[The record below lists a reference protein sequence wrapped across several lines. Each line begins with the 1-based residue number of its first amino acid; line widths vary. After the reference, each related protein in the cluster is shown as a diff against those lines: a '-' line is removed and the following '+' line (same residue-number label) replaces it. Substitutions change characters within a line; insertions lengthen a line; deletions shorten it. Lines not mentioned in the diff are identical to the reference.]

1 MNTYYVFNSAKI
13 PMAEQLMGTATGGGF
28 FDFKEHQKLIG
39 ETNLPLSNTQTE
51 RLRHYRKVLI
61 LETDFD
67 DADAAIKAA
76 AEAESEIFSTEN
88 LTILNYLRSPD
99 NV

>member
-1 MNTYYVFNSAKI
+1 
-13 PMAEQLMGTATGGGF
+13 MAEQLMGAATGGGF

-39 ETNLPLSNTQTE
+39 ETNLPLSNTQPAK
-51 RLRHYRKVLI
+51 LKHYRKVLV

-67 DADAAIKAA
+67 EADAEIKAA
-76 AEAESEIFSTEN
+76 AEAESEIFSTDS
-88 LTILNYLRSPD
+88 LDILNYLRTPD